1 MNAYTFRHKGK
12 TIKIIATHWQT
23 AMQLVQDQDGVA
35 LEPNGYWRERAYS
48 QRVYTWITNTT
59 KDLDVREDKR

>member
-12 TIKIIATHWQT
+12 AIKIIATHWQT

-59 KDLDVREDKR
+59 KDLDVREDKK